1 MKNSYEAM
9 FIVKPN
15 LTKEETDSLT
25 AHLKDG
31 VTKNSG
37 VVEEL
42 LVWAEKRK
50 LSYPINKF
58 EEGIYYLLRFKTDS
72 LNIIKMKDIYKLN
85 DSIMRFL
92 IIKIDEK
99 HLPVTGAVLK
109 EA

>member
-15 LTKEETDSLT
+15 LTKEETDSLS

-37 VVEEL
+37 TLDEIII
-42 LVWAEKRK
+42 WAEKRK

-58 EEGIYYLLRFKTDS
+58 DEGIYYLVRFKTDS
-72 LNIIKMKDIYKLN
+72 LSIIKMKEIYKLN

-99 HLPVTGAVLK
+99 QPQVTGAVLK

>member
-15 LTKEETDSLT
+15 LTKEETDNLT

-37 VVEEL
+37 VLEETF
-42 LVWAEKRK
+42 VWAEKRK
-50 LSYPINKF
+50 LSYPINEF
-58 EEGIYYLLRFKTDS
+58 DEGIYYLLRFKTDS
-72 LNIIKMKDIYKLN
+72 LSVVKLKDIYKLN
-85 DSIMRFL
+85 DSILRFL

-99 HLPVTGAVLK
+99 QPQVAGAVLK